1 MVELNRYCWC
11 LNMLKHHHFDDLN
24 QCVGWLN
31 CRDEWFPVRLRQDA
45 AEGKPAATV
54 GCARQAVFPRCVT
67 LLFGFCILAPEMLF
81 FFWRISNLTGR
92 KYPPLIKHGN
102 GNSSIYSRWFFPLN
116 RHFGFSTA
124 MFDYQRVVVMF
135 PQSTGALQGRWWLGF
150 ETRRT
155 CSNLANCSEF
165 LRFFDLFILAQGTTV
180 ALLWVF
186 TGNEKYLWISAG
198 CLETN
203 QRQKGPARQCLLCLF
218 WFQVCLFEDV
228 GEIFHYQFW
237 DELI

>member
-1 MVELNRYCWC
+1 VWRFSLVSAFWP
-11 LNMLKHHHFDDLN
+11 
-24 QCVGWLN
+24 Q
-31 CRDEWFPVRLRQDA
+31 
-45 AEGKPAATV
+45 
-54 GCARQAVFPRCVT
+54 RC
-67 LLFGFCILAPEMLF
+67 CF

-92 KYPPLIKHGN
+92 NYPPLIKHGN